1 MAFGLSFDEL
11 NRLYEENHRG
21 SLRSMPFDRFFGEM
35 DLSQEQKDKRKRTAR
50 EIQQFMLLAIM
61 SMYNMME
68 EGGYDFSDASRIIT
82 QRYND
87 LLDELGLSLTAFFV
101 ASHVESTAAEIVSAT
116 LNHPDDPYF
125 FSTDRA
131 RLIAENEA
139 NSIYNDAQF
148 QDAILT
154 GKTRKGWRAILDS
167 RTRQTHIVANGQ
179 EIPID
184 LPFEVGDSLLMFP
197 RDMSLGA
204 SPDEIVNCRCT
215 AYYF

>member
-11 NRLYEENHRG
+11 NRLYEADHRD

-87 LLDELGLSLTAFFV
+87 LLDELGLSLTAFFA

-139 NSIYNDAQF
+139 NSIWNDAEY
-148 QDAILT
+148 QDAVLT
-154 GKTRKGWRAILDS
+154 GKRYKTWHAIMDN
-167 RTRQTHIVANGQ
+167 RTRETHREVNGTT
-179 EIPID
+179 IPID
-184 LPFEVGDSLLMFP
+184 QYFVVGNSLMFFP
-197 RDMSLGA
+197 RDSSA
-204 SPDEIVNCRCT
+204 DPEEVVNCRCT
-215 AYYF
+215 ATYF

>member
-1 MAFGLSFDEL
+1 MAFGLPFDEL
-11 NRLYEENHRG
+11 NRLYEESHRD

-35 DLSQEQKDKRKRTAR
+35 DLSQEQKDKRKKTAR

-68 EGGYDFSDASRIIT
+68 AGGYDFSDASRIIT

-154 GKTRKGWRAILDS
+154 GKTRKGWRAIIDS
-167 RTRQTHIVANGQ
+167 RTRGTHVIANGT

-184 LPFEVGDSLLMFP
+184 QPFEVGESLLMFP
-197 RDMSLGA
+197 RDVSL
-204 SPDEIVNCRCT
+204 SPDPSEIVNCRCT

>member
-1 MAFGLSFDEL
+1 MAFGLPFDEL
-11 NRLYEENHRG
+11 NRLYEEDHRD

-35 DLSQEQKDKRKRTAR
+35 DLSQEQKDKRKKTAK
-50 EIQQFMLLAIM
+50 EIQQFMLLALM
-61 SMYNMME
+61 SMYHMME

-87 LLDELGLSLTAFFV
+87 LLDELGLSLTAFFA

-148 QDAILT
+148 QDAVLT
-154 GKTRKGWRAILDS
+154 GKRYKTWHAIMDN
-167 RTRQTHIVANGQ
+167 RTRETHREVNGTT
-179 EIPID
+179 IPID
-184 LPFEVGDSLLMFP
+184 QYFVVGNSLMFFP
-197 RDMSLGA
+197 RDSSA
-204 SPDEIVNCRCT
+204 DPEEVVNCRCT
-215 AYYF
+215 ATYF

>member
-1 MAFGLSFDEL
+1 MAFGLPFDEL
-11 NRLYEENHRG
+11 NKLYEADHRD

-68 EGGYDFSDASRIIT
+68 AGGYDFSDASRIIT

-87 LLDELGLSLTAFFV
+87 LLDELGISLTAFFT
-101 ASHVESTAAEIVSAT
+101 ATHVESTAAEIVSAT

-139 NSIYNDAQF
+139 NSIWNDAEY
-148 QDAILT
+148 QDAVLT
-154 GKTRKGWRAILDS
+154 GKRYKTWHAIMDN
-167 RTRQTHIVANGQ
+167 RTRETHREVNGTT
-179 EIPID
+179 IPID
-184 LPFEVGDSLLMFP
+184 QYFVVGNSLMFFP
-197 RDMSLGA
+197 REA
-204 SPDEIVNCRCT
+204 SADPEEVVNCRCT
-215 AYYF
+215 ATYF